1 LKTLVRE
8 AFGVH
13 FWQAIAIDSRGL
25 WMARR
30 FASHVKAKVENR
42 VWISVQYETQELLQ
56 RRFPRRTTEEILIIW
71 N

>member
-1 LKTLVRE
+1 LKPLVRE
-8 AFGVH
+8 AFSVN

-30 FASHVKAKVENR
+30 FASHVKAKVEIR

>member
-1 LKTLVRE
+1 
-8 AFGVH
+8 
-13 FWQAIAIDSRGL
+13 
-25 WMARR
+25 MARR
-30 FASHVKAKVENR
+30 FASHVKAKVEIR

>member
-1 LKTLVRE
+1 
-8 AFGVH
+8 
-13 FWQAIAIDSRGL
+13 
-25 WMARR
+25 MARR
-30 FASHVKAKVENR
+30 FASHVKAKVEIL